1 MPTGKNWINFIY
13 VNLGFLAQ
21 IFALYFFTMMNEIQ
35 KDWPKYRCNPMFMPL
50 SNNIS
55 EDFTYCIQNMQT
67 NYMGYLLSPLNYITS
82 GLTDLGNE
90 LSTNIAGI
98 RDMLSF
104 IRTFIGS
111 IVENVFGVFLNLV
124 IAFQKITI
132 SIKDLVGKIIGIVV
146 TLMYVLDG
154 SNKTMVSM
162 WNGPMGQMVKNL
174 AKPNQCF
181 HPKTKVKLTNGRV
194 YLMKDVP
201 LGSILENGS
210 RVRSVMR
217 VDNYG
222 NEDLYKILGKGVSG
236 ESIFVT
242 GSHYIKNDRGEFI
255 QVKDYAGAVK
265 QNELFTEEF
274 SCLIT
279 SDHKICI
286 GECIFW
292 DWEDYILLSTLNN

>member
-1 MPTGKNWINFIY
+1 
-13 VNLGFLAQ
+13 
-21 IFALYFFTMMNEIQ
+21 
-35 KDWPKYRCNPMFMPL
+35 
-50 SNNIS
+50 
-55 EDFTYCIQNMQT
+55 
-67 NYMGYLLSPLNYITS
+67 
-82 GLTDLGNE
+82 
-90 LSTNIAGI
+90 
-98 RDMLSF
+98 MLSV
-104 IRTFIGS
+104 IRNFIGS

-162 WNGPMGQMVKNL
+162 WHGPMGQMVQNL

-181 HPKTKVKLTNGRV
+181 HPKTKVKLANGRV

-255 QVKDYAGAVK
+255 QVKDYVDAVK

-274 SCLIT
+274 ACLIT

>member
-90 LSTNIAGI
+90 LSTSVSGI
-98 RDMLSF
+98 RNMLSF
-104 IRTFIGS
+104 VRTFIGS
-111 IVENVFGVFLNLV
+111 IIENVFGVFLNLV
-124 IAFQKITI
+124 VSFQKITI
-132 SIKDLVGKIIGIVV
+132 SIKDLLGKIIGIVV

-174 AKPNQCF
+174 AKPSQCF
-181 HPKTKVKLTNGRV
+181 HPKTKVTLANGNI

-201 LGSILENGS
+201 LGSILKNGS
-210 RVRSVMR
+210 RVKSVMR
-217 VDNYG
+217 IDNFE
-222 NEDLYKILGKGVSG
+222 NEDFYKILGKGVLG

-242 GSHYIKNDRGEFI
+242 GSHYIKNELGHFV
-255 QVKDYAGAVK
+255 QVKDYPGATK
-265 QNELFTEEF
+265 QSELFSEEF
-274 SCLIT
+274 ACLIT
-279 SDHKICI
+279 HDHKICV
-286 GECIFW
+286 GECVFW
-292 DWEDYILLSTLNN
+292 DWEDYFLTA

>member
-21 IFALYFFTMMNEIQ
+21 IFALYFFTMINEIQ

-90 LSTNIAGI
+90 LSSNISGI
-98 RDMLSF
+98 RDMISVVRNF
-104 IRTFIGS
+104 ISS
-111 IVENVFGVFLNLV
+111 IIENVFGVFLNLV
-124 IAFQKITI
+124 VSFQKITI
-132 SIKDLVGKIIGIVV
+132 SIKDLMGKIIGIVV

-162 WNGPMGQMVKNL
+162 WAGPMGQLVRNL
-174 AKPNQCF
+174 GHCF
-181 HPKTKVKLTNGRV
+181 HPKTKVKLANGRV

-210 RVRSVMR
+210 RVKSVMR
-217 VDNYG
+217 VDNFE
-222 NEDLYKILGKGVSG
+222 NEDLYRITAKGVSG

-242 GSHYIKNDRGEFI
+242 GSHYIKDDHGAFI
-255 QVKDYAGAVK
+255 QVKDYPGAVK
-265 QNELFTEEF
+265 QRELFTEEF
-274 SCLIT
+274 ACLIT
-279 SDHKICI
+279 DDHKICI
-286 GECIFW
+286 GECVFW
-292 DWEDYILLSTLNN
+292 DWEDYILLNGFQNK

>member
-21 IFALYFFTMMNEIQ
+21 IFALYFFTMINEIQ

-55 EDFTYCIQNMQT
+55 EDFTYCVQNMQT

-98 RDMLSF
+98 RDMLSI

-111 IVENVFGVFLNLV
+111 IIENVFGVFLNLV

-132 SIKDLVGKIIGIVV
+132 SIKDLVSKIIGIVV

-162 WNGPMGQMVKNL
+162 WHGPMGQMVQNL

-181 HPKTKVKLTNGRV
+181 HPKTKIILENGKICF
-194 YLMKDVP
+194 MKDVP
-201 LGSILENGS
+201 VGSILENGS

-217 VDNYG
+217 IDNFG
-222 NEDLYKILGKGVSG
+222 NEDLYKIVGKGVLG

-242 GSHYIKNDRGEFI
+242 GSHYIKNNSGEFI
-255 QVKDYAGAVK
+255 KVQDYPGAVK
-265 QNELFTEEF
+265 QCELFTEEF

-279 SDHKICI
+279 DNHKICI
-286 GECIFW
+286 GDCTFW
-292 DWEDYILLSTLNN
+292 DWEDYLLH